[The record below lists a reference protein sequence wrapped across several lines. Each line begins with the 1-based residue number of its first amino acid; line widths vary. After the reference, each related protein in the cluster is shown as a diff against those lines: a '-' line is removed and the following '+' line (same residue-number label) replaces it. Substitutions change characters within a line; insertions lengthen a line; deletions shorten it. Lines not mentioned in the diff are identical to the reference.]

1 VEEELI
7 VVTAPNEAGRNFI
20 KLLIYLKRPF
30 AALTNNAKEERDLKK
45 LGVSKVIRLHTN
57 NTEEWVVP
65 EWRIGRIF
73 IFENSLN
80 LTCRY
85 LQICRAWTPDS
96 IYVITQAHH
105 SPGIYRGLGADHVI
119 HTLNGEVGFLLK

>member
-1 VEEELI
+1 MDEELI
-7 VVTAPNEAGRNFI
+7 IVTAPNEAGRKFI

-30 AALTNNAKEERDLKK
+30 AVLTNNAKEERELKK
-45 LGVSKVIRLHTN
+45 LGVTRIIRIHTN
-57 NTEEWVVP
+57 NTDEWVVP
-65 EWRIGRIF
+65 EQRVGRIF

-85 LQICRAWTPDS
+85 LQICRPWTSRS
-96 IYVITQAHH
+96 IYVITRADN
-105 SPGIYRGLGADHVI
+105 SPGIYRGLGANHII

>member
-1 VEEELI
+1 MVEELI
-7 VVTAPNEAGRNFI
+7 IVTAPNEAGRNFI

-30 AALTNNAKEERDLKK
+30 AVLTNNLKEERELRK
-45 LGVSKVIRLHTN
+45 LGASQIIRIHTN
-57 NTEEWVVP
+57 NTVEWVVP
-65 EWRIGRIF
+65 EQRVGRIF

-85 LQICRAWTPDS
+85 LQICRPWTSRP
-96 IYVITQAHH
+96 IYVITRADN
-105 SPGIYRGLGADHVI
+105 SPGIYRGLGANHII